1 MNKDNVLS
9 FASPEAEVVS
19 AKSALEELAREG
31 ARRMLQEALECE
43 VEEFLS
49 QLREGREES
58 AVAVRNGH
66 LPGRKLVT
74 GIGPLEVKQPRVRV
88 RKSAQSPEDPPV
100 KFTSAILPP
109 YLRRLPGVDALIPA
123 LYLKGVSTGDFQE
136 ALGAILGPQV
146 VGLSASNIVR
156 LKSVWEE
163 EYQTWCKRDLSRK
176 RYVYWWADGIHF
188 NVRLDTERS
197 CILVLM
203 GALECGRKELI
214 AVVDGY
220 RESKESWRELLAD
233 LKTRGLTQGPKLA
246 IGDGGLGFWSALAQ
260 EFPAVQ
266 GQRCWVHKTANV
278 LDKMPKSIQHHAKK
292 RIHDIYLA
300 PTKAH
305 ALCAF
310 DEFLRLYEDKYPKAC
325 SCLEKD
331 KDEMLAFYAFPARH
345 WSHIRSTNP
354 IESTFATVRLRTK
367 RTKGCGSRTATLT
380 MVFKLALAAEK
391 KWRRINAPQVLGKIM
406 GGVKFVDGEEP
417 SECQNH
423 AELLVA

>member
-1 MNKDNVLS
+1 
-9 FASPEAEVVS
+9 
-19 AKSALEELAREG
+19 
-31 ARRMLQEALECE
+31 
-43 VEEFLS
+43 
-49 QLREGREES
+49 
-58 AVAVRNGH
+58 
-66 LPGRKLVT
+66 
-74 GIGPLEVKQPRVRV
+74 
-88 RKSAQSPEDPPV
+88 
-100 KFTSAILPP
+100 
-109 YLRRLPGVDALIPA
+109 
-123 LYLKGVSTGDFQE
+123 
-136 ALGAILGPQV
+136 
-146 VGLSASNIVR
+146 
-156 LKSVWEE
+156 
-163 EYQTWCKRDLSRK
+163 
-176 RYVYWWADGIHF
+176 
-188 NVRLDTERS
+188 ERS

-246 IGDGGLGFWSALAQ
+246 IGDGGLGVWSALAQ

-266 GQRCWVHKTANV
+266 GQRCWVHETANV

-300 PTKAH
+300 PTKAE
-305 ALCAF
+305 ALSAF

-331 KDEMLAFYAFPARH
+331 KEEMLAFYDFPARH
-345 WSHIRSTNP
+345 WAHTRSTNP

-391 KWRRINAPQVLGKIM
+391 KWRRINAPQVLGKILE
-406 GGVKFVDGEEP
+406 GVKFVDGE
-417 SECQNH
+417 
-423 AELLVA
+423 